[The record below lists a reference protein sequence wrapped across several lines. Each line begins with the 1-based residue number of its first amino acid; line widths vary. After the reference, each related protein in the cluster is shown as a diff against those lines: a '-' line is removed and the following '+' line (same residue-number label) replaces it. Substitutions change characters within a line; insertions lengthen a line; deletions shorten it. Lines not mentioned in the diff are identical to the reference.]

1 MLLLIYC
8 IFTSYLI
15 VYRLKQ
21 NKGALYMII
30 LIGGQKGGCGKTNI
44 ATNLSAYLVQE
55 KNIDLILID
64 TDKTQNSSGK
74 WAKRRQL
81 QKDSVNVNSVHI
93 SDNVA
98 EEVRDLDKRYELV
111 IIDSGGRDSIEF
123 RTALCVADIC
133 IIPFSPSQHDI
144 DTLPLVND
152 LIEQSKIIN
161 PKLKA
166 WAMFSNCP
174 QNKGAREKRIKE
186 IKGFV
191 FDDLEQIELLE
202 TVIVNR
208 IAYTDTASSGL
219 GVTEGEDKTASNE
232 IKQLAKEVL
241 KW

>member
-1 MLLLIYC
+1 
-8 IFTSYLI
+8 
-15 VYRLKQ
+15 
-21 NKGALYMII
+21 MII

-55 KNIDLILID
+55 KNLDLILID

-81 QKDSVNVNSVHI
+81 QKDSKNINSVLI

-98 EEVRDLDKRYELV
+98 EEIKDLDTRYGLI

-152 LIEQSKIIN
+152 LIEQSRIIN
-161 PKLKA
+161 PKINARAL
-166 WAMFSNCP
+166 FSNCP

-186 IKGFV
+186 IKDSV
-191 FDDLEQIELLE
+191 FEDLEQMELLE

-219 GVTEGEDKTASNE
+219 GVTEGADKQAANE
-232 IKQLAKEVL
+232 IKKLAMEIL
-241 KW
+241 K